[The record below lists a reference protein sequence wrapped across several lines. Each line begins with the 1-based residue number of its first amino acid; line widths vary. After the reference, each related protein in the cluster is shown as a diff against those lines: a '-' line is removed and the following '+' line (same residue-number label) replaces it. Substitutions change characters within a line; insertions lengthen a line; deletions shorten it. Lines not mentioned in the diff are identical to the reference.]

1 MSELFEFLIW
11 DDWCFFVIRQQRNKY
26 NEYIGAIETTNYG
39 LDDDLIMT
47 QKRVPFMSR
56 YCNPANTQLIH
67 AWSLVDVSSS
77 KRNLKSKQ
85 DAIDTS
91 LRGLLEHKD
100 ILLFMVWW

>member
-47 QKRVPFMSR
+47 QKGFLLRIGIVTLH
-56 YCNPANTQLIH
+56 TQLIH
-67 AWSLVDVSSS
+67 ALSLVDVSSS
-77 KRNLKSKQ
+77 KRNLKSKRM
-85 DAIDTS
+85 
-91 LRGLLEHKD
+91 L
-100 ILLFMVWW
+100 

>member
-47 QKRVPFMSR
+47 QK
-56 YCNPANTQLIH
+56 
-67 AWSLVDVSSS
+67 
-77 KRNLKSKQ
+77 
-85 DAIDTS
+85 
-91 LRGLLEHKD
+91 GLLLCLGIVTLRIHNW
-100 ILLFMVWW
+100 FMHEVS